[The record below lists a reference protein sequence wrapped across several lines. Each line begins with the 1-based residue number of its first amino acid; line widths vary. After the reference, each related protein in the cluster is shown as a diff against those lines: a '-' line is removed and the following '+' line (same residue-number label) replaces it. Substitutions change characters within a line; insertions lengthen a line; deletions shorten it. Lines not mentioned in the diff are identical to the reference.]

1 MQDDD
6 QGDKL
11 NQANLKSISGVLFF
25 GVPNQG
31 MGIESLIPMVGDL
44 PNRYFLESLS
54 KESAS
59 LRDQAR
65 QFQKAFPFR
74 DFQVISFY
82 ETKRSPTA
90 KVSQAKTSLLRGGLR
105 QVIEC
110 ERQMGDERTSRCLSR
125 RAFRNQ
131 CSGVGIYHQ
140 ISSPHR

>member
-1 MQDDD
+1 MQDED

-11 NQANLKSISGVLFF
+11 NQANLKSIFGVLFF

-31 MGIESLIPMVGDL
+31 MSIESLISMVGDQ

-74 DFQVISFY
+74 DSQIISFY

-90 KVSQAKTSLLRGGLR
+90 KVSQAETSLLRGWTKT
-105 QVIEC
+105 
-110 ERQMGDERTSRCLSR
+110 DD
-125 RAFRNQ
+125 
-131 CSGVGIYHQ
+131 
-140 ISSPHR
+140 